1 MGAVLGVLFSPLT
14 LLITK
19 YGAGYLLFTLFLIPL
34 ILGLL
39 IISIMVKMIYVFCFY
54 FPNYLLFGFNSS
66 TFQNESF
73 LNVPSV
79 WYHFLI
85 VSIVIWILMFMITV
99 IRFIVKGN
107 SNESNEIIKSA
118 FFMAMKG
125 VGLLFIINGLIF
137 VLNFIILSI
146 TSLLVSGDTSF
157 ENMMSID
164 YYNLL
169 NNQNES
175 VFFKK
180 ENNKIIPYFKLF
192 SLQTT
197 TTVLFTTLD
206 FLEHNIEGYDTLL
219 KKKEVVDPSIIPIND
234 YINIINRENTISKDY
249 YQINK

>member
-1 MGAVLGVLFSPLT
+1 MISNSNKYDKNKKNMIFIRSSLFRNGAYKNNSNIRETGIKYFKKIEGLYPKSEYNYLFKLHPHYKPENSINYIKT
-14 LLITK
+14 LLGK
-19 YGAGYLLFTLFLIPL
+19 ED
-34 ILGLL
+34 
-39 IISIMVKMIYVFCFY
+39 ISDYI
-54 FPNYLLFGFNSS
+54 
-66 TFQNESF
+66 
-73 LNVPSV
+73 
-79 WYHFLI
+79 
-85 VSIVIWILMFMITV
+85 
-99 IRFIVKGN
+99 
-107 SNESNEIIKSA
+107 
-118 FFMAMKG
+118 
-125 VGLLFIINGLIF
+125 
-137 VLNFIILSI
+137 VLNPSI
-146 TSLLVSGDTSF
+146 SW

-192 SLQTT
+192 SLQAT
-197 TTVLFTTLD
+197 TTVLFITLD